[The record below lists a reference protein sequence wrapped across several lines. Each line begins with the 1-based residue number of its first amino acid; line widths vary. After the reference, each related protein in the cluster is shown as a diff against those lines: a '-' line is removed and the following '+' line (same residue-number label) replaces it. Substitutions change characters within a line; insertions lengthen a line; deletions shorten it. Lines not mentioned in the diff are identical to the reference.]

1 VTARVLV
8 AGIGNIFFG
17 DDGFGPAVAQ
27 RLASETIA
35 EAHVADFGIRG
46 MHLAYELLSGYAAAV
61 LIDAVPRGGDP
72 GTLYVI
78 EPEPVQSGATPDAH
92 RMDLES
98 VFACARMLGGEP
110 PPVTIVGCEPATIE
124 DGIGLSPSVERAVEA
139 ALPLVRRV
147 VATVAAATADYSTAG
162 IQPKET
168 QWSKV

>member
-1 VTARVLV
+1 MMPRVLV
-8 AGIGNIFFG
+8 AGVGNIFFG

-27 RLASETIA
+27 RLAGETIPDA
-35 EAHVADFGIRG
+35 RVADFGIRG
-46 MHLAYELLSGYAAAV
+46 MHLAYELLSGYGAAV
-61 LIDAVPRGGDP
+61 LIDAVPRGGEP

-78 EPEPVQSGATPDAH
+78 EPEPVHSGTAPDAH
-92 RMDLES
+92 RMDLEN

-110 PPVTIVGCEPATIE
+110 PPVMIVGCEPATVD
-124 DGIGLSPSVERAVEA
+124 DGIGLSPTVERAVEA

-147 VATVAAATADYSTAG
+147 VAAAAATAMNATAG